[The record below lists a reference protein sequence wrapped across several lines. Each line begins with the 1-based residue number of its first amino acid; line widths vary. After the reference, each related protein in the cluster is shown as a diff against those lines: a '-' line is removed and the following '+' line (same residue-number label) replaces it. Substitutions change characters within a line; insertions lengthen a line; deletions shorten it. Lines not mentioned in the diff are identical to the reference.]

1 MGRNADEPC
10 FLRSGDTGAVQW
22 RVRAADVKYALNRG
36 IVDAVLTALLARVG
50 RVRVT
55 LLYAAALAVVAA
67 VLLHLG
73 PRVQSEVVRHVSTNL
88 HNLGQGRIAT
98 LVASAFVSVDGPIY
112 IWLPGLVAMLA
123 LGELLWRSRR
133 MAVAFVIGHV
143 GATLIVAAGLAA
155 ALAAGLLS
163 TSIAYAA
170 DVGMS
175 YGAVGVLGT
184 FTAAIPPRWRAAWIG
199 WWLAVAA
206 GSAILSGGYFT
217 NAGHGIALILGM
229 VLSRRFGQ
237 PERWTAMR
245 WALLAVAAAF
255 GYVVVGYNELSI
267 PTTGAFGLMGALA
280 GWAWTTAIGQR
291 GLRRL

>member
-1 MGRNADEPC
+1 ME
-10 FLRSGDTGAVQW
+10 V
-22 RVRAADVKYALNRG
+22 
-36 IVDAVLTALLARVG
+36 VLTTVWARVG

-55 LLYAAALAVVAA
+55 LLYAAALAAVAE
-67 VLLHLG
+67 VLLYLG
-73 PRVQSEVVRHVSTNL
+73 PRGQSEVVRHVSTNL
-88 HNLGQGRIAT
+88 HNLGEGRIGT
-98 LVASAFVSVDGPIY
+98 LIASAFVSVDGPIY
-112 IWLPGLVAMLA
+112 LWLPGLVAMLA

-133 MAVAFVIGHV
+133 MAVAFVIGHI

-163 TSIAYAA
+163 RSIAYSA

-184 FTAAIPPRWRAAWIG
+184 FTAAIPPRWRAPWIG

-206 GSAILSGGYFT
+206 GSAVLSGGYFT

-229 VLSRRFGQ
+229 VVGTRFGQ

-245 WALLAVAAAF
+245 WGLLAVAAAF
-255 GYVVVGYNELSI
+255 GYLVVGYNELSI
-267 PTTGAFGLMGALA
+267 PTTGAFGLVGALTAWA
-280 GWAWTTAIGQR
+280 GATLVA
-291 GLRRL
+291 RRSQ